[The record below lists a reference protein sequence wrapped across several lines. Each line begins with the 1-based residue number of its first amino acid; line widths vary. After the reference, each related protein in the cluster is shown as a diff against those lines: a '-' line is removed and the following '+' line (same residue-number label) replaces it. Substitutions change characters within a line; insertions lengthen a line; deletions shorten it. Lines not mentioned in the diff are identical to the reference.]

1 MATRIKPAT
10 VQPSV
15 MPSIWFLFKGAICEC
30 AKLRRGTIELRTVQ
44 VAGTRQLEALREK
57 PCISEIHKAERRLG
71 AYLIY
76 GAALIGRLQLV
87 M

>member
-1 MATRIKPAT
+1 MATKIEPAT

-15 MPSIWFLFKGAICEC
+15 RPLIWFLSKGAICEC
-30 AKLRRGTIELRTVQ
+30 AKLRRGTVESRTVQ
-44 VAGTRQLEALREK
+44 VADTRRIGALRES

-76 GAALIGRLQLV
+76 GRFLIGRLQLV